1 MADEPTNLDDNPDWS
16 DAPVAPLDAA
26 LKLQAIRARLRLSQA
41 EFSGLLRIPRSTLQN
56 WEQGRTEPDSFV
68 RHVIDI
74 IYDDPEGMRRRL
86 SKKTAA

>member
-1 MADEPTNLDDNPDWS
+1 MLDDNPDWS
-16 DAPVAPLDAA
+16 DAPVAPLDTA
-26 LKLQAIRARLRLSQA
+26 LKLQAIRARLRLSQG
-41 EFSGLLRIPRSTLQN
+41 EFAGLLRIPRSTLQN

-86 SKKTAA
+86 AKKTAA